1 MSWWYEVARD
11 HDHPNL
17 TRREC
22 WPGRYCLKCES
33 FKTIRTIL
41 IMFVR
46 LLVFIEERWRERESS
61 PPDIIIQLSRV
72 SIESLEVYHRL
83 NPSETLLLQLPGN
96 HERIASP
103 AGLGTSNFLVGGI
116 FLCCTIS
123 TQEKHNLLYLCHEP
137 ITSTIYIYGN
147 MYRIHNHHQRHRLI

>member
-1 MSWWYEVARD
+1 MSWLYDAT
-11 HDHPNL
+11 L
-17 TRREC
+17 TTMTRRVG
-22 WPGRYCLKCES
+22 PGKHCLKCES

-96 HERIASP
+96 QATMKELPPQQAWGAQNFCGWRDIFVFYNLH
-103 AGLGTSNFLVGGI
+103 AGET
-116 FLCCTIS
+116 
-123 TQEKHNLLYLCHEP
+123 
-137 ITSTIYIYGN
+137 
-147 MYRIHNHHQRHRLI
+147 